1 MKIEMKNTDFKYLYE
16 QLKNILET
24 SDMFDIEVQR
34 IIVDELQPQYKEAF
48 TKYQNEKQEF
58 NKNESVLFRHCRR
71 GDWQKGMVSKIQQL
85 ANRQYKYTISY
96 LEKVN
101 YYDDE
106 IEEEVDTVKTRLTNP
121 LTKKNIKKA

>member
-1 MKIEMKNTDFKYLYE
+1 MKNTDFKYLYE